1 MWRSVAMLGSMIWIV
16 ALSHGLESQAPATG
30 DVTFT
35 KDVAPILYSSCTYC
49 HRPGEIAP
57 MSLRTYT
64 EVRPWARA
72 IRRAV
77 ETKRM
82 PPWHADP
89 HFGAFQN
96 DKSLNARGIGTILAW
111 VDGGAVEGNPAD
123 LPALPTFADGW
134 QIGSPSLVV
143 LAPVQHVPARGTIPW
158 LNVDADYV
166 FPEDVWVQAVE
177 VRPGH
182 RRVVHHATVSL
193 IDPNPAP
200 GEPASQN
207 LHLYSPGLDA
217 MIWREGYGKRIP
229 KGSRIS
235 FNLHYNTIGTPVEDQ
250 TRLGLVFAQA
260 PVHTEVR
267 TSTLQNDRMLVPPM
281 ASRHEVISAFR
292 IPSNIRIHALRPHM
306 HLRGKTA
313 AASLVDPDGRRRA
326 ILHIPKW
333 DDAWQQYYMLLEP
346 ATVTKGTVLEYVA
359 TFDNS
364 PANPLNPDPTKPVAW
379 GQQVWEEMQSFW
391 LTWTEITDRNR
402 NDQRPIHVP
411 VNKAF
416 TTGIPQQVR

>member
-1 MWRSVAMLGSMIWIV
+1 
-16 ALSHGLESQAPATG
+16 
-30 DVTFT
+30 
-35 KDVAPILYSSCTYC
+35 
-49 HRPGEIAP
+49 
-57 MSLRTYT
+57 
-64 EVRPWARA
+64 
-72 IRRAV
+72 
-77 ETKRM
+77 M

-89 HFGAFQN
+89 HYGSFQN
-96 DKSLNARGIGTILAW
+96 DKSLSEREIRTIVSWA
-111 VDGGAVEGNPAD
+111 DGGAPEGNPGD
-123 LPALPTFADGW
+123 LPAPPQFVDGW
-134 QIGSPSLVV
+134 QIGTPSLVIAAPPQQV
-143 LAPVQHVPARGTIPW
+143 LARGTIPW

-182 RRVVHHATVSL
+182 RRVVHHATVSV
-193 IDPNPAP
+193 IYPNPAP

-229 KGSRIS
+229 KGSRVS
-235 FNLHYNTIGTPVEDQ
+235 FNLHYNTIGTAVEDR
-250 TRLGLVFAQA
+250 TRLGLVFAKA

-281 ASRHEVISAFR
+281 TNRHEVVSAFR
-292 IPSNIRIHALRPHM
+292 IPTEMRIHALRPHM
-306 HLRGKTA
+306 HLRGRTA
-313 AASLVDPDGRRRA
+313 SASLVYPDGRRTTL
-326 ILHIPKW
+326 LHIPKW
-333 DDAWQQYYMLLEP
+333 DDSWQQYYMLLEP
-346 ATVTKGTVLEYVA
+346 ANVSQGTLLEYVA

-391 LTWTEITDRNR
+391 LTWTEVTDRNR
-402 NDQRPIHVP
+402 TDRAPIQVP

-416 TTGIPQQVR
+416 TTGVAP